1 MGLCHSFPKSSIRFP
16 GAILDW
22 RVIYCPLGVRPQSSK
37 ILAVEL
43 PRGVLMSDV
52 IYTSKVHIE
61 RKVGPLRVAK
71 LPGEPQPVVFS
82 VHGAI
87 AEHYKVKPADI
98 TEPHAATLDYVI
110 AATAG

>member
-1 MGLCHSFPKSSIRFP
+1 
-16 GAILDW
+16 
-22 RVIYCPLGVRPQSSK
+22 
-37 ILAVEL
+37 
-43 PRGVLMSDV
+43 MSDV

-61 RKVGPLRVAK
+61 RKAGPLRIAK
-71 LPGEPQPVVFS
+71 LPGEPQPVAFS

-87 AEHYKVKPADI
+87 AEHYKINPASL